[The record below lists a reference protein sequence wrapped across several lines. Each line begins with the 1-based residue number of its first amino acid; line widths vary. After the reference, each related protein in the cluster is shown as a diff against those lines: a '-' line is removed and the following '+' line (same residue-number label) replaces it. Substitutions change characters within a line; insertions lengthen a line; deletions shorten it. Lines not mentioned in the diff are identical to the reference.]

1 VSRTIADLIQDRFG
15 LPTEAGRDRAAE
27 GPLALLLSHRTQR
40 RYKPDAVP
48 DDVLEMALAAALSAP
63 SKSDLQQVGIVV
75 VRDRARQ
82 TTIGGWIP
90 DMPWIAQAPL
100 FLVFCGD
107 HRRMRRVSELRGRPF
122 PNDTLDMFMNAAVD
136 AGLVLQAFITAAE
149 ALGLGCC
156 PISVVRNHVEKLAA
170 LLELPPGVF
179 PVAGLCVGY
188 PLQPGWISLRLPP
201 AITVHTDRYDDRDL
215 PAQLEAYDRR
225 REARHATRRRASAT
239 WSGSG
244 TPSPT
249 AGRRTRP
256 ASTRHRSGTTSA
268 RSSAGTGSGSP
279 DLPGGPPPARRRA
292 GGYGPGSKHAP
303 RRPSS
308 QMHSSGRPSGAAA
321 TTTVPLHPGRRV
333 SCTVTTTATI
343 AITSRTPVTKTR
355 RSRRWLR
362 LIPASRFQCA
372 RRSTRHMAVNSTRAN
387 APASAAMTTKMMT
400 FSATGIGWRRARYR
414 GTAAVRTAALDHPAA
429 L

>member
-1 VSRTIADLIQDRFG
+1 VSRTIADLIQERFG

-40 RYKPDAVP
+40 RYKPDRVP

-75 VRDRARQ
+75 VRDQAKQ

-100 FLVFCGD
+100 FMVFCGD

-170 LLELPPGVF
+170 LLELPAGVF
-179 PVAGLCVGY
+179 PVAGLCAGY

-215 PAQLEAYDRR
+215 PAQLEDYDRR
-225 REARHATRRRASAT
+225 REARHATPKESQRYVERFGYT
-239 WSGSG
+239 EPYGWSEDKARQYS
-244 TPSPT
+244 TPE
-249 AGRRTRP
+249 
-256 ASTRHRSGTTSA
+256 RHNF
-268 RSSAGTGSGSP
+268 
-279 DLPGGPPPARRRA
+279 GPF
-292 GGYGPGSKHAP
+292 
-303 RRPSS
+303 
-308 QMHSSGRPSGAAA
+308 
-321 TTTVPLHPGRRV
+321 
-333 SCTVTTTATI
+333 I
-343 AITSRTPVTKTR
+343 
-355 RSRRWLR
+355 
-362 LIPASRFQCA
+362 
-372 RRSTRHMAVNSTRAN
+372 
-387 APASAAMTTKMMT
+387 
-400 FSATGIGWRRARYR
+400 R
-414 GTAAVRTAALDHPAA
+414 GHGFGLA
-429 L
+429 

>member
-1 VSRTIADLIQDRFG
+1 MSRTIADLIQERFG

-40 RYKPDAVP
+40 RYKPDRVP

-75 VRDRARQ
+75 VRDRAKQ

-100 FLVFCGD
+100 FMVFCGD

-179 PVAGLCVGY
+179 PLAGLCVGY

-225 REARHATRRRASAT
+225 REARHATPKESQRYVERFGYT
-239 WSGSG
+239 EPYGWSEDKARQYS
-244 TPSPT
+244 TPE
-249 AGRRTRP
+249 
-256 ASTRHRSGTTSA
+256 RHNF
-268 RSSAGTGSGSP
+268 
-279 DLPGGPPPARRRA
+279 GPF
-292 GGYGPGSKHAP
+292 
-303 RRPSS
+303 
-308 QMHSSGRPSGAAA
+308 
-321 TTTVPLHPGRRV
+321 
-333 SCTVTTTATI
+333 I
-343 AITSRTPVTKTR
+343 
-355 RSRRWLR
+355 
-362 LIPASRFQCA
+362 
-372 RRSTRHMAVNSTRAN
+372 
-387 APASAAMTTKMMT
+387 
-400 FSATGIGWRRARYR
+400 R
-414 GTAAVRTAALDHPAA
+414 GHGFGLA
-429 L
+429 

>member
-1 VSRTIADLIQDRFG
+1 MSRTIADLIQDRFG

-40 RYKPDAVP
+40 RYKPDRVP

-63 SKSDLQQVGIVV
+63 SKSDLQQVGLVV
-75 VRDRARQ
+75 VRDRAKQ

-100 FLVFCGD
+100 FMVFCGD

-225 REARHATRRRASAT
+225 REARHATPKESQRYVERFGYT
-239 WSGSG
+239 EPYGWSEDKARQYS
-244 TPSPT
+244 TPE
-249 AGRRTRP
+249 
-256 ASTRHRSGTTSA
+256 RHNF
-268 RSSAGTGSGSP
+268 
-279 DLPGGPPPARRRA
+279 GPF
-292 GGYGPGSKHAP
+292 
-303 RRPSS
+303 
-308 QMHSSGRPSGAAA
+308 
-321 TTTVPLHPGRRV
+321 
-333 SCTVTTTATI
+333 I
-343 AITSRTPVTKTR
+343 
-355 RSRRWLR
+355 
-362 LIPASRFQCA
+362 
-372 RRSTRHMAVNSTRAN
+372 
-387 APASAAMTTKMMT
+387 
-400 FSATGIGWRRARYR
+400 R
-414 GTAAVRTAALDHPAA
+414 GHGFGLA
-429 L
+429 